1 VADRSGKGVLMLVY
15 ALKRTREQQNEI
27 KSNTLEEDINN
38 GGVDPND
45 PETII
50 LSNEYNRRFRA
61 RSISFA
67 NILATEFVD
76 GDSRK
81 LEGVREQSLYVL
93 CHSAMPSVLV
103 EIGYINNH
111 EEEEYLN
118 SEEGQEA
125 IVNSIV
131 RSIQAYKDKVEQVV
145 K

>member
-1 VADRSGKGVLMLVY
+1 MLVY

-27 KSNTLEEDINN
+27 KSNTLEEDIDN

-50 LSNEYNRRFRA
+50 LTNEYNRKFRV
-61 RSISFA
+61 RSITMA
-67 NILATEFVD
+67 NIPANEFVD
-76 GDSRK
+76 TDGRR
-81 LEGVREQSLYVL
+81 LEGIREQSLYVL
-93 CHSAMPSVLV
+93 CHAAMPSVLV

-125 IVNSIV
+125 IVNTIV
-131 RSIQAYKDKVEQVV
+131 RSIQVYKDKVEQVV
-145 K
+145 R